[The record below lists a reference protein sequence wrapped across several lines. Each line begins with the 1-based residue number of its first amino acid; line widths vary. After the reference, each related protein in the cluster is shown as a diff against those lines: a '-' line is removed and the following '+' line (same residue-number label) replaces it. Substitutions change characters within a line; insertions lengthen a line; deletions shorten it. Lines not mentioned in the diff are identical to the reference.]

1 VQQTR
6 RAPTVITLICASI
19 LLGVLTWRVHGAG
32 SAIDADAYWADLI
45 HAARSEHFSTLMLA
59 LHAWQGKL
67 VTTCVV
73 LWTAALARR
82 KQWSWLLLLTVAAP
96 GGMLANAVLKMLVER
111 PRPAVAAAVGSH
123 GFSYPSGHV
132 VAITLFCG
140 CLLFGIFSRTSKT
153 SGRIVACVGVSA
165 IVALVATSRVYLDVH
180 QPSDVVAAILF
191 SIGWLSVSLLLA
203 PALGVPHDDRRST
216 AAQAEPLLQAPAGS
230 QAAPRSIT
238 IR

>member
-1 VQQTR
+1 V
-6 RAPTVITLICASI
+6 CK
-19 LLGVLTWRVHGAG
+19 GAG
-32 SAIDADAYWADLI
+32 SRIESDAYWVDLVQ
-45 HAARSEHFSTLMLA
+45 AARSEHVSALMLA
-59 LHAWQGKL
+59 LHALQGKF
-67 VTTCVV
+67 VATCIV
-73 LWTAALARR
+73 WWNAALSWR
-82 KQWSWLLLLTVAAP
+82 KQWRLLLLLAVAAP
-96 GGMLANAVLKMLVER
+96 GGMLANAVLKMLLAR
-111 PRPAVAAAVGSH
+111 PRPAATAAVGSH

-153 SGRIVACVGVSA
+153 SWRIVACVGVSA